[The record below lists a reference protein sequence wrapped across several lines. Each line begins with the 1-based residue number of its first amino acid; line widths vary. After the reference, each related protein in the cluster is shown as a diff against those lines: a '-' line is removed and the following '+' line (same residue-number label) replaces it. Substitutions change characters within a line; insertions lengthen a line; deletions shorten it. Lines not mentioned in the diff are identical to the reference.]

1 MSKKQLENPLING
14 LDEIMGT
21 SETNLPSEKSAVR
34 HQGTRGPKA
43 GFKRVDVRRKV
54 VSATLPVNID
64 QWLREKAEVSQ
75 KSVSQVIADCVAV
88 CMDDFKKSVLVE
100 FKDTY
105 CKESMNK

>member
-34 HQGTRGPKA
+34 HQGARGPKA

-54 VSATLPVNID
+54 VSATLPADID
-64 QWLREKAEVSQ
+64 QWLRDKAEVSQ

-88 CMDDFKKSVLVE
+88 CMGDFKKIDLADFRGS
-100 FKDTY
+100 Y
-105 CKESMNK
+105 N

>member
-54 VSATLPVNID
+54 VSATLPVTSAWMYVVRLSAQHCQLTSTNGCVRRPRC
-64 QWLREKAEVSQ
+64 LKNP
-75 KSVSQVIADCVAV
+75 SVRS
-88 CMDDFKKSVLVE
+88 
-100 FKDTY
+100 
-105 CKESMNK
+105 

>member
-43 GFKRVDVRRKV
+43 GFKQARGCT
-54 VSATLPVNID
+54 S
-64 QWLREKAEVSQ
+64 
-75 KSVSQVIADCVAV
+75 
-88 CMDDFKKSVLVE
+88 
-100 FKDTY
+100 
-105 CKESMNK
+105 

>member
-75 KSVSQVIADCVAV
+75 KSVSQVLADCVSV
-88 CMDDFKKSVLVE
+88 CMGDFKQVGQ
-100 FKDTY
+100 FIT
-105 CKESMNK
+105 